1 LSFVALPHAAY
12 IGYNHTGNKG
22 LKGTVSMSTPRM
34 NLIPFISPDE
44 ADPDIAEV
52 YAEIQH
58 ITEVPIV
65 SNVWQILGNSLC
77 ALTGSWQLFSNLYL
91 QGNLPMT
98 LKALILF
105 SVASAHH
112 CRYCG
117 AIHEVTCRFLGIEE
131 ANLEAIVQDLG
142 RLTPE
147 RMRKIIQFAIR
158 CADEPHAL
166 KEEDYAQIRN
176 YGISD
181 SEIVEII
188 SLAAMGSYFDIIA
201 EASKLEVDNYL
212 QELLPGE
219 QLVL

>member
-1 LSFVALPHAAY
+1 M
-12 IGYNHTGNKG
+12 N
-22 LKGTVSMSTPRM
+22 TPQM
-34 NLIPFISPDE
+34 NPVPSISPDE
-44 ADPDIAEV
+44 ADPEIAEV
-52 YAEIQH
+52 YAEIKH

-65 SNVWQILGNSLC
+65 SNMWQVLGNSMC

-117 AIHEVTCRFLGIEE
+117 AIHEVTCRFLGIDED
-131 ANLEAIVQDLG
+131 NLETIVQDLG

-166 KEEDYAQIRN
+166 KEEDYAQIRD
-176 YGISD
+176 YGITN
-181 SEIVEII
+181 SEIVEIV
-188 SLAAMGSYFDIIA
+188 SLAAMGSYFDILA
-201 EASKLEVDNYL
+201 DALKLEVDSYL
-212 QELLPGE
+212 RDLLPGE
-219 QLVL
+219 QLVR

>member
-1 LSFVALPHAAY
+1 M
-12 IGYNHTGNKG
+12 K
-22 LKGTVSMSTPRM
+22 TPRT
-34 NLIPFISPDE
+34 NLIPFMSPDE
-44 ADPDIAEV
+44 ADPEIAEV
-52 YAEIQH
+52 YAAIQD
-58 ITEVPIV
+58 TSEVPVV
-65 SNVWQILGNSLC
+65 SNMWQILGNSMC

-131 ANLEAIVQDLG
+131 ANLEAIVHDLG

-166 KEEDYAQIRN
+166 TEEDFAQIRD
-176 YGISD
+176 YGISN

-188 SLAAMGSYFDIIA
+188 SIAAMGSYFDILA
-201 EASKLEVDNYL
+201 ESLKLEVDDYL